1 MSKVYQYYLD
11 NQEELETNFE
21 EYISYKDWGSGDDKI
36 KITDELFFEWVADQQ
51 EKFHKMEDLDV

>member
-11 NQEELETNFE
+11 NQDELHADFE
-21 EYISYKDWGSGDDKI
+21 EYIFEHDWGSGDDKI
-36 KITDELFFEWVADQQ
+36 KITDEIFFEWVADQH